1 MTDGKSASR
10 RGKGEGSIFQRC
22 EAARGCPPL
31 EDGVRPKHH
40 CKGLWV
46 GRVDAGWVG
55 GTRKRPQVTATTK
68 TLLMPKYRKLQ
79 RDVAAGVMTDS
90 QTVEQWLTYWL
101 DKVAPARCK
110 QRTIDGYRTYLEQ
123 YLIPQLGKHRLDKL
137 NPSHVRALY
146 AWMDEKG
153 LSKTTQRQ
161 AHAIL
166 RRALVVAE
174 REGKVTR
181 NAAALVDPPEIVEN
195 HHKPLTVGEARKVL
209 RALDG
214 DPLAARWICALL
226 LGMRQ
231 GECLG
236 LRWEDIDF
244 DAGRL
249 YVRNELI
256 RHRGNGLQ
264 LTDPKS
270 RTSKRPIPFG
280 AVAPAAFALEQT
292 EHRGEFV
299 FYGAKKDPRA
309 DWQAW
314 KELLVRAGVC
324 AKAAKLGDMP
334 ALHAART
341 TTGSLL
347 DEAGVSD
354 KIIAEILGHSQVQI
368 TRKAYIHGNEDRHR
382 AGLGALTALLTDP
395 AEPA

>member
-1 MTDGKSASR
+1 MGAAR

-22 EAARGCPPL
+22 EESRGCPPL
-31 EDGVRPKHH
+31 KDGERPKHN

-46 GRVDAGWVG
+46 GRVDAGWIG
-55 GTRKRPQVTATTK
+55 GKRKRPQVTAATK

-79 RDVAAGVMTDS
+79 RDVAAGVMSDS
-90 QTVEQWLTYWL
+90 QTVEQWLRYWFE
-101 DKVAPARCK
+101 KVAPKRCK
-110 QRTIDGYRTYLEQ
+110 QRTLDGYRTYLEQ
-123 YLIPQLGKHRLDKL
+123 YLIPQIGKHRLDKL
-137 NPSHVRALY
+137 TPVHVRSLY
-146 AWMDEKG
+146 EWMGERG
-153 LSKTTQRQ
+153 LSTTTQRQ

-174 REGKVTR
+174 RDGKVGR
-181 NAAALVDPPEIVEN
+181 NVAALVDPPEIDEN
-195 HHKPLTVGEARKVL
+195 HHEPLTVGDARKVL

-236 LRWEDIDF
+236 LRWEDVDF
-244 DAGRL
+244 EAGRI
-249 YVRNELI
+249 YIRNELI
-256 RHRGNGLQ
+256 RLRGEGLV
-264 LTDPKS
+264 LTTPKS
-270 RTSKRPIPFG
+270 KTSVRTIPFSE
-280 AVAPAAFALEQT
+280 VAPAVFAMNQVT
-292 EHRGEFV
+292 HRGSFV
-299 FYGAKKDPRA
+299 FYGKEQDPRA
-309 DWQAW
+309 DWAAW
-314 KELLVRAGVC
+314 KALLVRAGVC
-324 AKAAKLGDMP
+324 DADTKMGDMP

-382 AGLGALTALLTDP
+382 AGLGAL
-395 AEPA
+395 AELVSGESAS

>member
-1 MTDGKSASR
+1 MGGGR
-10 RGKGEGSIFQRC
+10 RTKGEGSIFQR
-22 EAARGCPPL
+22 A
-31 EDGVRPKHH
+31 DGM
-40 CKGLWV
+40 WV
-46 GRVDAGWVG
+46 GRIDLGWIG
-55 GTRKRPQVTATTK
+55 GRRVRKQVTAKTK
-68 TLLMPKYRKLQ
+68 RELTPKFRKLQ
-79 RDVAAGVMTDS
+79 RDVEGGVLSDAM
-90 QTVEQWLTYWL
+90 TVEQWLRYWFE
-101 DKVAPARCK
+101 KVAPARCK
-110 QRTIDGYRTYLEQ
+110 QRTLDGYRTYLEQ

-146 AWMDEKG
+146 AWMNERG

-174 REGKVTR
+174 REGKVAR

-195 HHKPLTVGEARKVL
+195 HHKPLTVAEARKVL

-236 LRWEDIDF
+236 LRWEDVDF
-244 DAGRL
+244 DGGRL
-249 YVRNELI
+249 YVRNELVRI
-256 RHRGNGLQ
+256 RSGGLVM
-264 LTDPKS
+264 TDPKS
-270 RTSKRPIPFG
+270 RSSKRPIPFG
-280 AVAPAAFALEQT
+280 AVAPAAIALERT
-292 EHRGEFV
+292 ERRGEFV
-299 FYGAKKDPRA
+299 FYGKAQDPRA
-309 DWQAW
+309 DWGAW
-314 KELLVRAGVC
+314 KALLVRAGVC
-324 AKAAKLGDMP
+324 DANVPLGEMP

-368 TRKAYIHGNEDRHR
+368 TRRAYIHGNEDRHR
-382 AGLGALTALLTDP
+382 AGLGAL
-395 AEPA
+395 AELVADREA

>member
-1 MTDGKSASR
+1 VTAR
-10 RGKGEGSIFQRC
+10 RTKGEGSIFQR
-22 EAARGCPPL
+22 A
-31 EDGVRPKHH
+31 DGM
-40 CKGLWV
+40 WV
-46 GRVDAGWVG
+46 GRIDLGWIG
-55 GTRKRPQVTATTK
+55 GRRVRKQVTAKTK
-68 TLLMPKYRKLQ
+68 RELTPKFRKLQ
-79 RDVAAGVMTDS
+79 RDVEGGVMSDAM
-90 QTVEQWLTYWL
+90 TVEQWLRYWFE
-101 DKVAPARCK
+101 KVAPARCK
-110 QRTIDGYRTYLEQ
+110 QRTLDGYRTYLEQ

-146 AWMDEKG
+146 AWMNERG

-174 REGKVTR
+174 REGKVAR

-195 HHKPLTVGEARKVL
+195 HHKPLTVAEARKVL

-236 LRWEDIDF
+236 LRWEDVDF
-244 DAGRL
+244 DGGRL
-249 YVRNELI
+249 YVRNELVRI
-256 RHRGNGLQ
+256 RSGGLVM
-264 LTDPKS
+264 TDPKS
-270 RTSKRPIPFG
+270 RSSKRPIPFG
-280 AVAPAAFALEQT
+280 AVAPAAVALERT
-292 EHRGEFV
+292 ERRGEFV
-299 FYGAKKDPRA
+299 FYGKAQDPRA
-309 DWQAW
+309 DWGAW
-314 KELLVRAGVC
+314 KALLVRAGVC
-324 AKAAKLGDMP
+324 DATVPLGEMP

-368 TRKAYIHGNEDRHR
+368 TRRAYIHGNEDRHR
-382 AGLGALTALLTDP
+382 AGLGALAELVADRAEGTA
-395 AEPA
+395 